1 MPRVSAA
8 FFAVG
13 IVCVLGGMAL
23 GMNMGATHDM
33 TLAQAHAH
41 LNLVGWVTM
50 ALYGAFYALERE
62 TIAMRLAWLNFI
74 VSTIGILVMIPG
86 LVLFLNSGNDPK
98 WVPMMSAGEGIVAL
112 GAAIFAISVFRELFR
127 RRA

>member
-13 IVCVLGGMAL
+13 ILCVLAGMFL
-23 GMNMGATHDM
+23 GMHMGATNNF
-33 TLAQAHAH
+33 TLAPAHAH

-50 ALYGAFYALERE
+50 ALYGTFYALEGPG
-62 TIAMRLAWLNFI
+62 IATRMAWTNFI
-74 VSTIGILVMIPG
+74 VSTIGVLVMIPA
-86 LVLFLNSGNDPK
+86 LAMFLLGGNDAK

-112 GAAIFAISVFRELFR
+112 GALIFAMSVFRELFR
-127 RRA
+127 RRS

>member
-13 IVCVLGGMAL
+13 IVCVLCGMFL
-23 GMNMGATHDM
+23 GMHMGATHNM

-41 LNLVGWVTM
+41 LNLVGWVSM
-50 ALYGAFYALERE
+50 ALYGTFYALERE
-62 TIAMRLAWLNFI
+62 TIVMRLAWLNFI
-74 VSTIGILVMIPG
+74 VSTIGILVMVPG
-86 LVLFLNSGNDPK
+86 LILFLNSGNDPK

-127 RRA
+127 KRA

>member
-13 IVCVLGGMAL
+13 ILCVLAGMFL
-23 GMNMGATHDM
+23 GMHMGATHDM
-33 TLAQAHAH
+33 TLAPAHAH
-41 LNLVGWVTM
+41 LNLVGWASM
-50 ALYGAFYALERE
+50 ALYGTFYALEGP
-62 TIAMRLAWLNFI
+62 TIVMRLAWANFV
-74 VSTIGILVMIPG
+74 VSTVGIIVMVPA
-86 LVLFLNSGNDPK
+86 LAMFLLSGNDPK

-112 GAAIFAISVFRELFR
+112 GALIFAMSVFRELFR

>member
-50 ALYGAFYALERE
+50 ALYGTFYALERE

>member
-13 IVCVLGGMAL
+13 IVCVLAGMFL
-23 GMNMGATHDM
+23 GMHMGATHNM

-41 LNLVGWVTM
+41 LNLVGWASM
-50 ALYGAFYALERE
+50 ALYGTFYALERE
-62 TIAMRLAWLNFI
+62 TMVTRLAWLNFV
-74 VSTIGILVMIPG
+74 VSTVGIAVMIPA
-86 LVLFLNSGNDPK
+86 LIMFLNSGNDPK
-98 WVPMMSAGEGIVAL
+98 WVPMMSTGEGIVAL

>member
-13 IVCVLGGMAL
+13 IVCVLAGMFL
-23 GMNMGATHDM
+23 GMHMGATHNM

-41 LNLVGWVTM
+41 LNLVGWASM
-50 ALYGAFYALERE
+50 ALYGTFYALERE
-62 TIAMRLAWLNFI
+62 TMVARLAWLNFV
-74 VSTIGILVMIPG
+74 VSTVGIAVMIPA
-86 LVLFLNSGNDPK
+86 LIMFLNSGNDPK
-98 WVPMMSAGEGIVAL
+98 WVPMMSTGEGIVAL

>member
-13 IVCVLGGMAL
+13 ILCVLAGMAL
-23 GMNMGATHDM
+23 GMRMGATDNM
-33 TLAQAHAH
+33 TLAPAHAH

-50 ALYGAFYALERE
+50 ALYGTFYALEGP
-62 TIAMRLAWLNFI
+62 TIVKRLAWANFI
-74 VSTIGILVMIPG
+74 VSTIGILVMIPA
-86 LVLFLNSGNDPK
+86 LAMFLLGGNDPE

-112 GAAIFAISVFRELFR
+112 GALIFAMSVFRELFR

>member
-13 IVCVLGGMAL
+13 IVCVLGGMFL
-23 GMNMGATHDM
+23 GMHMGATHNM
-33 TLAQAHAH
+33 TLAPAHAH
-41 LNLVGWVTM
+41 INLVGWATM
-50 ALYGAFYALERE
+50 ALYGTFYALERE
-62 TIAMRLAWLNFI
+62 TMVAKLAWANFV
-74 VSTIGILVMIPG
+74 VSTIGIVVMVPALIM
-86 LVLFLNSGNDPK
+86 FLNGGNDPK

-112 GAAIFAISVFRELFR
+112 GALIFAISVFRELFR

>member
-13 IVCVLGGMAL
+13 ILCVLGGMFL
-23 GMNMGATHDM
+23 GMHMGATHNM

-41 LNLVGWVTM
+41 LNLVGWASM
-50 ALYGAFYALERE
+50 ALYGTFYALERE
-62 TIAMRLAWLNFI
+62 TIVMRLAWLNFI
-74 VSTIGILVMIPG
+74 VSTIGILVMIPA
-86 LVLFLNSGNDPK
+86 LIMFLNGGNDPA
-98 WVPMMSAGEGIVAL
+98 WVPMMSAGEGIVAF
-112 GAAIFAISVFRELFR
+112 GALIFAVSVFRELFR